1 MEIFQKPNIDF
12 IGLRWIPIGVSA
24 CVVAG
29 GLAAMAIKGFNYSIE
44 FTGGSL
50 LQVSFPTGS
59 KVDVDRM
66 RKGLEDA
73 KLSAEIQSVQGDHP
87 TFILR
92 EKGTEDEA
100 AVSAFADKTMD
111 VLQKAF
117 PDAKPA
123 LDRKDVI
130 GPVVGKDLRQ
140 RTLWAIFWS
149 LFFIIVYVAW
159 RFDNLIW
166 GVAGVIALF
175 HDVIG
180 VAGIFSLLG
189 LQVDLLIVTALLTV
203 AGYSISDTIVIFDRM
218 REKMRTERGL
228 PLDVLINA
236 SMNET
241 LSRTVITVLIVQ
253 IVCVVLYA
261 AGGPVLR
268 DFAFAMVIGNIF
280 GTYSSIGVAAPLVF
294 EYQVRIAGKKVSRP
308 DDDAPAGNGP
318 AQQAAPSDGRGGR
331 RRR

>member
-1 MEIFQKPNIDF
+1 MEIFKKPNIDF
-12 IGLRWIPIGVSA
+12 IGLRWIPIGLSL
-24 CVVAG
+24 CVVVG
-29 GLAAMAIKGFNYSIE
+29 GLAAMAIRGFNYSIE

-50 LQVSFPTGS
+50 LQVSFP
-59 KVDVDRM
+59 KEAKIDVDSVR
-66 RKGLEDA
+66 RVLDGA
-73 KLSAEIQSVQGDHP
+73 KLSAEIQSVEGDKP

-92 EKGTEDEA
+92 EKGEEDQA

-111 VLQKAF
+111 ALEKAY
-117 PDAKPA
+117 PDSKPL

-140 RTLWAIFWS
+140 RTIWAIFLS
-149 LFFIIVYVAW
+149 LLGIVAYVAW
-159 RFDNLIW
+159 RFENPIW
-166 GVAGVIALF
+166 GIAGVVALF

-180 VAGIFSLLG
+180 VAGLFALLG

-228 PLDVLINA
+228 PLDVLINS

-253 IVCVVLYA
+253 IVCVVLYV

-268 DFAFAMVIGNIF
+268 DFALAMVVGNIF

-294 EYQVRIAGKKVSRP
+294 EYQVRIGGKKVSRP
-308 DDDAPAGNGP
+308 DDDATLAPAGTPRG
-318 AQQAAPSDGRGGR
+318 GGR
-331 RRR
+331 RPR